1 MSKQFKEKTCVYCNK
16 RKSIKQGDHVFARKF
31 FLENERENLIKVPAC
46 NICNNEKSKIE
57 HYLTA
62 VLPFGGRHIDAKE
75 NLSNNVAPRLN
86 KNKKLHRHLEANREY
101 LNGDP
106 TTGEL
111 GRAMVLPFDGE
122 TYAKLFEYI
131 LKALVWHHWNMYI
144 QENTILYS
152 TSLSKFGEE
161 LFEKHIFSLTCEDRI
176 TNVLGKNTF
185 RYRGIQVPENKQ
197 ITFWLF
203 KVYNGLVTAEE
214 NSFNKEYSDCLLAM
228 SGDQKTIDSFKEL
241 MR

>member
-1 MSKQFKEKTCVYCNK
+1 MSKQFKEKTCVYCNI

-57 HYLTA
+57 HYLTT

-75 NLSNNVAPRLN
+75 NLSSNVAPRLN

-106 TTGEL
+106 TTGES

-131 LKALVWHHWNMYI
+131 LKALVWYHWKVYI
-144 QENTILYS
+144 QEDTILYS

-161 LFEKHIFSLTCEDRI
+161 LFEKHIFSLRCENRI
-176 TNVLGKNTF
+176 INVLGKNTF

-203 KVYNGLVTAEE
+203 EVYNGLVTAEQ

-241 MR
+241 MC